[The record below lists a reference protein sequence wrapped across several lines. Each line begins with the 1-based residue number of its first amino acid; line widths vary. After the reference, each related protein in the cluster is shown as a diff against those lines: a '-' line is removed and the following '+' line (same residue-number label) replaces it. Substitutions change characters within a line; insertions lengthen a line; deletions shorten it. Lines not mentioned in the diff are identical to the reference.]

1 MERYLIRYM
10 IGCKQNQFC
19 GGILCKN
26 LISSFARNVFCAE
39 KREVTVKFLVQ
50 ILRDFASSNP
60 DICLK
65 PAFFRQ
71 FHIADGVIRRIRYL
85 LKGMP
90 FSRDFHGFSSSYA
103 GCRGFH
109 PAFKISQ
116 IINDLH
122 SISLKSG
129 MEWERGG
136 IEPPVPLLAVNS
148 LPSSLEGN
156 CH

>member
-71 FHIADGVIRRIRYL
+71 FHIADGRQLIFCNHSFRAEKAVHQSDVP
-85 LKGMP
+85 P
-90 FSRDFHGFSSSYA
+90 FL
-103 GCRGFH
+103 C
-109 PAFKISQ
+109 K
-116 IINDLH
+116 
-122 SISLKSG
+122 
-129 MEWERGG
+129 
-136 IEPPVPLLAVNS
+136 V
-148 LPSSLEGN
+148 
-156 CH
+156 

>member
-71 FHIADGVIRRIRYL
+71 FHIADGIIKQTLY
-85 LKGMP
+85 
-90 FSRDFHGFSSSYA
+90 FSDG
-103 GCRGFH
+103 
-109 PAFKISQ
+109 
-116 IINDLH
+116 
-122 SISLKSG
+122 
-129 MEWERGG
+129 
-136 IEPPVPLLAVNS
+136 
-148 LPSSLEGN
+148 
-156 CH
+156 

>member
-71 FHIADGVIRRIRYL
+71 FNIADAWKLGET
-85 LKGMP
+85 
-90 FSRDFHGFSSSYA
+90 SSKSEVEPYVGSY
-103 GCRGFH
+103 
-109 PAFKISQ
+109 PAAQ
-116 IINDLH
+116 IYKK
-122 SISLKSG
+122 SLDAN
-129 MEWERGG
+129 
-136 IEPPVPLLAVNS
+136 LFAN
-148 LPSSLEGN
+148 
-156 CH
+156 